1 MELALRDKKIFQMK
15 SELENRK
22 RLLCA
27 KRHQLIQ
34 NKKENSLLGSVLDD
48 YEKYNKHV
56 IDENEKKTIFLQML
70 YSYIE
75 RISHDLKLTDSKL
88 KESKDEQRDIM
99 KEISFL
105 KGEIDDLVKDDE
117 SDINSN
123 SIIDE

>member
-15 SELENRK
+15 AELENRK

-105 KGEIDDLVKDDE
+105 KDEIDDLVKDDE